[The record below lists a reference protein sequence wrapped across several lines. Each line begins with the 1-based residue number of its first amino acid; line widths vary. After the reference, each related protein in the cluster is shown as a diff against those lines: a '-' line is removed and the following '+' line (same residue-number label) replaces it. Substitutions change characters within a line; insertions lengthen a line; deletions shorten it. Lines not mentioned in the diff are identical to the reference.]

1 MDRILLCL
9 LLPLQA
15 LYMVYLHSS
24 LIRYVEIFRR
34 FLFLLE
40 LLELNPF
47 QVFILL
53 ELLQFLRLVLVVIPL
68 HPYLGASISH
78 SLLERLVNQLALFYP
93 FGSMNIQLH
102 LGLDILLYQGS
113 RMCMQNSIGFL
124 V

>member
-15 LYMVYLHSS
+15 LYMVYLRSI

-40 LLELNPF
+40 LLELSLF

-53 ELLQFLRLVLVVIPL
+53 ELLQFLRLVLVVIL
-68 HPYLGASISH
+68 LRPYLGASIRH
-78 SLLERLVNQLALFYP
+78 SLLVRLMIQLVLFYL
-93 FGSMNIQLH
+93 FGSMNIRYRP
-102 LGLDILLYQGS
+102 GLDILLYPS
-113 RMCMQNSIGFL
+113 SHMHMQNSIGFL